1 MENTQTK
8 TCPRCGR
15 TLPIESFY
23 KRSDGR
29 TQAYCKECAKAY
41 NKEHNMR
48 ITPPDS
54 ENPLS
59 AYTSRQLMQELKRRG
74 YTGKLY
80 IQQVADLDR
89 I

>member
-15 TLPIESFY
+15 TLPIENFY
-23 KRSDGR
+23 KNKDGK
-29 TQAYCKECAKAY
+29 TYSYCKECVKVLNAARK
-41 NKEHNMR
+41 
-48 ITPPDS
+48 TPPPDS

-59 AYTSRQLMQELKRRG
+59 AYTPRQLMQELKRRG

-89 I
+89 L

>member
-8 TCPRCGR
+8 TCSRCGR
-15 TLPIESFY
+15 TLPIENFY
-23 KRSDGR
+23 KRGDGR
-29 TQAYCKECAKAY
+29 AQAYCKECAKTY
-41 NKEHNMR
+41 YKERSMR

-59 AYTSRQLMQELKRRG
+59 AFTPRQLMQELKRRG

-80 IQQVADLDR
+80 IQQVADLDKL
-89 I
+89 

>member
-8 TCPRCGR
+8 TCSKCGR
-15 TLPIESFY
+15 TLSIENFY
-23 KRSDGR
+23 KRSRDGKPYS
-29 TQAYCKECAKAY
+29 YCKECVKVLNAAR
-41 NKEHNMR
+41 R
-48 ITPPDS
+48 ITPPPDS

-59 AYTSRQLMQELKRRG
+59 VFTPRQLMQELKRRG

-89 I
+89 L

>member
-15 TLPIESFY
+15 TLPIENFY
-23 KRSDGR
+23 KRSNGQIF
-29 TQAYCKECAKAY
+29 TYCKECVKVINSSAR
-41 NKEHNMR
+41 R

-59 AYTSRQLMQELKRRG
+59 AYTPRQLMQELKRRG

-80 IQQVADLDR
+80 IQQIADLDKL
-89 I
+89 

>member
-15 TLPIESFY
+15 TLPIENFY
-23 KRSDGR
+23 VNKDSKPYS
-29 TQAYCKECAKAY
+29 YCKECVKVLNAARKT
-41 NKEHNMR
+41 
-48 ITPPDS
+48 TPPDS

-59 AYTSRQLMQELKRRG
+59 AYTPRQLMQELKRRG

-89 I
+89 L

>member
-15 TLPIESFY
+15 ALPIENFY
-23 KRSDGR
+23 KRSNGQIF
-29 TQAYCKECAKAY
+29 TYCKECVKVINSAR
-41 NKEHNMR
+41 R

-59 AYTSRQLMQELKRRG
+59 AYTPRQLMQELKRRG

-89 I
+89 L

>member
-23 KRSDGR
+23 KNKDGKPYS
-29 TQAYCKECAKAY
+29 YCKECVKVLNAARK
-41 NKEHNMR
+41 

-59 AYTSRQLMQELKRRG
+59 AYTPRQLMQELKRRG

-80 IQQVADLDR
+80 IQQVADLDKL
-89 I
+89 

>member
-8 TCPRCGR
+8 TCSRCGR
-15 TLPIESFY
+15 TLPIEDFY
-23 KRSDGR
+23 VNKDGKPYS
-29 TQAYCKECAKAY
+29 YCRECVKVLNAARK
-41 NKEHNMR
+41 

-59 AYTSRQLMQELKRRG
+59 AYTPRQLMQELKRRG

-80 IQQVADLDR
+80 IQQVADLDKL
-89 I
+89 

>member
-15 TLPIESFY
+15 TLPIENFY
-23 KRSDGR
+23 VSKDGKPYS
-29 TQAYCKECAKAY
+29 YCKECVKVLNAAR
-41 NKEHNMR
+41 R

-59 AYTSRQLMQELKRRG
+59 VFTPRQLMQELKRRG

-89 I
+89 L

>member
-15 TLPIESFY
+15 TLPVENFY
-23 KRSDGR
+23 VNKDGKPYP
-29 TQAYCKECAKAY
+29 YCKECVKVLNAAR
-41 NKEHNMR
+41 R

-59 AYTSRQLMQELKRRG
+59 AYTPRQLMQELKRRG

-89 I
+89 L

>member
-15 TLPIESFY
+15 TLPIENFY
-23 KRSDGR
+23 KNKDGKPYS
-29 TQAYCKECAKAY
+29 YCKECVKVLNAARK
-41 NKEHNMR
+41 

-59 AYTSRQLMQELKRRG
+59 EYTPRQLMQELKRRG

-89 I
+89 L

>member
-1 MENTQTK
+1 MENTQIK

-15 TLPIESFY
+15 TLPVENFY
-23 KRSDGR
+23 KRSNGQIF
-29 TQAYCKECAKAY
+29 TYCKECVKVINSAR
-41 NKEHNMR
+41 R

-59 AYTSRQLMQELKRRG
+59 AYTPRQLMQELKRRG

-89 I
+89 L

>member
-15 TLPIESFY
+15 TLTADNFY
-23 KRSDGR
+23 RKGDGSLYP
-29 TQAYCKECAKAY
+29 YCKECVKANNRKY
-41 NKEHNMR
+41 RN
-48 ITPPDS
+48 TPPDS

-59 AYTSRQLMQELKRRG
+59 AYTPRQLMQELKRRG

-80 IQQVADLDR
+80 IQQVADLDKL
-89 I
+89 

>member
-15 TLPIESFY
+15 TLPIENFY
-23 KRSDGR
+23 KNKDGKPYS
-29 TQAYCKECAKAY
+29 YCKECVKVLNAARK
-41 NKEHNMR
+41 
-48 ITPPDS
+48 ITLPDS

-59 AYTSRQLMQELKRRG
+59 AYTPRQLMQELKRRG

-89 I
+89 L

>member
-15 TLPIESFY
+15 TLPIENFY
-23 KRSDGR
+23 VNKDGKPHS
-29 TQAYCKECAKAY
+29 YCKECVKVLNAAR
-41 NKEHNMR
+41 R
-48 ITPPDS
+48 ITPPDL

-59 AYTSRQLMQELKRRG
+59 AFTPRQLMQELKRRG

-89 I
+89 L